1 MSKFYRILYI
11 EGNGNLAGGGQI
23 SLLKLLKKLN
33 REKFE
38 PVVICPF
45 KGNLT
50 SRLESIGIKTIIIPM
65 NPPKKNLFSFIFS
78 IKKLRSLF
86 LKLKVN
92 LVHANTSRSALYGG
106 LAAKPLG
113 IPVIWHV
120 RVIES
125 EGLYDRF
132 LVSLCTKLITVSMA
146 VQKRFDWLLKK
157 HPEKIAVIHN
167 GVDLQEFNPEI
178 NGNDVREEFDIP
190 LDIPVAGVLGNLI
203 PWKGQKYFI
212 QAAVEVIK
220 TVPAARFLVVGDG
233 ECRKK
238 LESLT
243 EKLGLKGKIIFTG
256 RRFDIPRI
264 IAAMDVVV
272 NSSISPEPFARVVIE
287 SMATGKP
294 VVAMNEGGIP
304 EVIED
309 SVSGIL
315 IPPKNSSL
323 MAQAIIGLFNDKEK
337 ARKIGLA
344 ARRNV
349 EKKFSIEQNA
359 KKTEEVYLKI
369 LNA

>member
-1 MSKFYRILYI
+1 MGEFYRILYI
-11 EGNGNLAGGGQI
+11 EGTGNLAGGGQI
-23 SLLKLLKKLN
+23 SLLELLKKLD

-38 PVVICPF
+38 PLVICPF

-50 SRLESIGIKTIIIPM
+50 SRLESMGIKTIIIPM
-65 NPPKKNLFSFIFS
+65 KSPKKNLFSFIFS

-92 LVHANTSRSALYGG
+92 LVHANTSRCALYGG
-106 LAAKPLG
+106 VAAKLLE

-132 LVSLCTKLITVSMA
+132 LASLCTQLITVSMA

-157 HPEKIAVIHN
+157 NPEKIAVIHN

-178 NGNDVREEFDIP
+178 NGNDVRQEFDIP

-203 PWKGQKYFI
+203 PWKGQEYFI
-212 QAAVEVIK
+212 QAANEVIK

-238 LESLT
+238 LESLA

-256 RRFDIPRI
+256 RRSDIPRI
-264 IAAMDVVV
+264 IAAIDVVV
-272 NSSISPEPFARVVIE
+272 HSSISPEPFSRVIIE
-287 SMATGKP
+287 SMASGKP
-294 VVAMNEGGIP
+294 VVAMNEGGIL

-309 SVSGIL
+309 SISGIL

-323 MAQAIIGLFNDKEK
+323 MAQAIIDLFNDKEK
-337 ARKIGLA
+337 AKKIGLT
-344 ARRNV
+344 ARKNV
-349 EKKFSIEQNA
+349 EEKFSIEENA
-359 KKTEEVYLKI
+359 KRIEEVYLKI
-369 LNA
+369 FNA

>member
-1 MSKFYRILYI
+1 VSEFYRILYI
-11 EGNGNLAGGGQI
+11 EGTGNLAGGGQI
-23 SLLKLLKKLN
+23 SLLELLKKLN

-38 PVVICPF
+38 PFVICPF

-50 SRLESIGIKTIIIPM
+50 SRLESMGIKTIIIPM
-65 NPPKKNLFSFIFS
+65 GSPKKNLFSFIFS
-78 IKKLRSLF
+78 IKKMRSLF

-92 LVHANTSRSALYGG
+92 LVHANTSRCALYGG

-113 IPVIWHV
+113 IPMIWHV

-132 LVSLCTKLITVSMA
+132 LVSLCTKLITVSIA
-146 VQKRFDWLLKK
+146 VQKRFEWLLKK
-157 HPEKIAVIHN
+157 YPEKIAVIYN
-167 GVDLQEFNPEI
+167 GVDLREFNPEI

-203 PWKGQKYFI
+203 PWKGQEYFI
-212 QAAVEVIK
+212 QAANEVIK
-220 TVPAARFLVVGDG
+220 TIPRSRFLVVGDG

-238 LESLT
+238 LEDLA
-243 EKLGLKGKIIFTG
+243 EKLGLRGKIIFTG
-256 RRFDIPRI
+256 RRFDIFRI

-272 NSSISPEPFARVVIE
+272 HSSISPEPFARVVIE

-304 EVIED
+304 EVIENNI
-309 SVSGIL
+309 SGIL
-315 IPPKNSSL
+315 IPPKSSSL
-323 MAQAIIGLFNDKEK
+323 MAQAIIDLFKDKEK
-337 ARKIGLA
+337 AKKIGLT
-344 ARRNV
+344 ARINV
-349 EKKFSIEQNA
+349 EKKFSIEENA

>member
-1 MSKFYRILYI
+1 VSKHYRILYI
-11 EGNGNLAGGGQI
+11 EGTGNLAGGGQI
-23 SLLKLLKKLN
+23 SLLELLKKLN

-50 SRLESIGIKTIIIPM
+50 SRLESMGIETVIVPM
-65 NPPKKNLFSFIFS
+65 NSPKKNLFTFIVS
-78 IKKLRSLF
+78 VKKLKDLF

-92 LVHANTSRSALYGG
+92 LVHANTSRCALYGG
-106 LAAKPLG
+106 LAAKSLG
-113 IPVIWHV
+113 IPVIWHI

-132 LVSLCTKLITVSMA
+132 LVSLCTQLITVSVA
-146 VQKRFDWLLKK
+146 VQKRFRWLLRK

-167 GVDLQEFNPEI
+167 GVDLREFNPEI
-178 NGNDVREEFDIP
+178 NGNDVRKEFDIP
-190 LDIPVAGVLGNLI
+190 LDVQVAGVLGNLI
-203 PWKGQKYFI
+203 PWKGQEYFI
-212 QAAVEVIK
+212 RAANEVIK
-220 TVPAARFLVVGDG
+220 AVPAARFLVVGDG
-233 ECRKK
+233 ECRKD
-238 LESLT
+238 LESLA
-243 EKLGLKGKIIFTG
+243 EKLKLRGKIIFTG

-272 NSSISPEPFARVVIE
+272 HSSISPEPFARVVIE
-287 SMATGKP
+287 SMASAKP

-309 SVSGIL
+309 GVSGIL

-323 MAQAIIGLFNDKEK
+323 MAQTIIDLFNDRKK
-337 ARKIGLA
+337 ARKIGLT
-344 ARRNV
+344 ARQNV
-349 EKKFSIEQNA
+349 EKNFSIEENA
-359 KKTEEVYLKI
+359 KKTEELYLKI